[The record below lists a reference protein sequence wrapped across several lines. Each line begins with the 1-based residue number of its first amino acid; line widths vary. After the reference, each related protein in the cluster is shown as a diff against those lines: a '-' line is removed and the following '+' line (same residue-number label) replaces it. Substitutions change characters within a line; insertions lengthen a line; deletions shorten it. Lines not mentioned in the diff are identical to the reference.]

1 LQRTVFFPIK
11 VSKQLEFSTSKRTMN
26 KAGMED
32 KL

>member
-1 LQRTVFFPIK
+1 
-11 VSKQLEFSTSKRTMN
+11 MN